1 MAAHLKNLTIAA
13 GVTSLICAAVLY
25 SINPQFGYWVYRCV
39 AGADSKLACI
49 YGDPSD
55 FRTTTLGS
63 VYEGNTADWIDRRV
77 LLYGA
82 YEMPELFFLRD
93 VSSGGV
99 MLDIG
104 AHKASIRVLS
114 KYQKETTPRFDCRSN
129 EILKFGLLLS
139 RKRLLSITIL
149 ICSCPGALC

>member
-1 MAAHLKNLTIAA
+1 VRQSFIR
-13 GVTSLICAAVLY
+13 
-25 SINPQFGYWVYRCV
+25 SILNSVIGFTDASPVQIQ
-39 AGADSKLACI
+39 SSCI
-49 YGDPSD
+49 YGDPSE

-104 AHKASIRVLS
+104 AHKASIRCS
-114 KYQKETTPRFDCRSN
+114 CQKYQKETTPLSPFRRYSN
-129 EILKFGLLLS
+129 NSGS
-139 RKRLLSITIL
+139 M
-149 ICSCPGALC
+149 

>member
-63 VYEGNTADWIDRRV
+63 VYGGNTADWIDRRV

-104 AHKASIRVLS
+104 AHKASIRCS
-114 KYQKETTPRFDCRSN
+114 CQKYQKETTPLSPFRRYSN
-129 EILKFGLLLS
+129 NSGS
-139 RKRLLSITIL
+139 M
-149 ICSCPGALC
+149 